1 MPPKRKAAF
10 APPPNPTPQPA
21 RPSKL
26 AREHGITAAQEAEIR
41 EAFSIF
47 AIHHPDYK
55 DAKEGV
61 LRAEDVRRCLIAL
74 SLPPAKQDVKEI
86 LETLDPLTTGLVPF
100 IPFLSY
106 AAICI
111 HDRESVSGSPSASP
125 EPISRKGKGKQ
136 KAGTAPSTTSQR
148 EINEAYALFT
158 HNTSGPIT
166 LAHLRRV
173 ARDLREEV
181 DDEVLRDMIREA
193 NGNVAAE
200 GLGGV
205 GLEEFEGVMKRAGVF
220 G

>member
-74 SLPPAKQDVKEI
+74 SLPPSKNSVKEI
-86 LETLDPLTTGLVPF
+86 LSTLDPLSTGLVPF

-111 HDRESVSGSPSASP
+111 HDREPGSASPSASP
-125 EPISRKGKGKQ
+125 ESTSRKAKGKQ
-136 KAGTAPSTTSQR
+136 KATTAPSTTSQR
-148 EINEAYALFT
+148 DVNEAYALFT
-158 HNTSGPIT
+158 RGNPGPIT

-173 ARDLREEV
+173 AKELREEV

-193 NGNVAAE
+193 NGNVAA
-200 GLGGV
+200 GALGGV
-205 GLEEFEGVMKRAGVF
+205 GVEEFEGVMRRAGVF